1 MIEQYTLILKHE
13 AVTNDGETIQVEP
26 PLCLSHVFDRSIVGA
41 PVVLDEMMYHFTKEV
56 MKRATEWEGE
66 LDGTD

>member
-13 AVTNDGETIQVEP
+13 VVTDDGERIQLDP
-26 PLCLSHVFDRSIVGA
+26 PLALSHVFDRSIVGT

-56 MKRATEWEGE
+56 MRRATEWEGE
-66 LDGTD
+66 DDG